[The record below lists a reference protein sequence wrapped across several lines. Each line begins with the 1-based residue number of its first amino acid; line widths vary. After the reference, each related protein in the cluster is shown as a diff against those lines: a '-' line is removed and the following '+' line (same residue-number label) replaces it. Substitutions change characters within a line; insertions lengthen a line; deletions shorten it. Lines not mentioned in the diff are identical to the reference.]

1 MTPRSPGWPRTATA
15 GTGSTSPAPLS
26 PTASACPPGTA
37 RSGVGHWDD
46 LTLAVALADGTPD
59 VVPSLAEAG
68 VTELVIVAAP
78 PKEVGQVDSW
88 IADLAAEW
96 MPTRT

>member
-1 MTPRSPGWPRTATA
+1 M
-15 GTGSTSPAPLS
+15 
-26 PTASACPPGTA
+26 
-37 RSGVGHWDD
+37 
-46 LTLAVALADGTPD
+46 
-59 VVPSLAEAG
+59 VPSLAEVG